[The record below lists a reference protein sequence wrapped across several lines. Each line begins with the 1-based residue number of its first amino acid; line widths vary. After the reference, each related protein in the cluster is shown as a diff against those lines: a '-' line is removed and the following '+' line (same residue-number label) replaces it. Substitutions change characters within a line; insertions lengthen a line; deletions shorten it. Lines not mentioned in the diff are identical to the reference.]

1 MMFGQSD
8 SNIVTG
14 FKWII
19 KGINVDRKKN
29 CISNYAIDKSIMV
42 KIKLGICETFL

>member
-1 MMFGQSD
+1 MMFGQSY

-19 KGINVDRKKN
+19 EGINVDRKKN
-29 CISNYAIDKSIMV
+29 YINTYAIDKSIMV
-42 KIKLGICETFL
+42 KIK